1 MKAQNIA
8 NRIFNAPRM
17 LSSSMFLGVVSV
29 MLISILSTYFSTL
42 PLFGEIGLSPLT
54 IAILV
59 GVIIGNSPINRV
71 MHRIA
76 TGVDFS
82 KSVLLKLGVILFGLR
97 ITFEQIAQLGWY
109 GVLVDVVVVANVL
122 LAAYFLGTKLFK
134 LDYQTSILIGA
145 GSAICGAAAVL
156 ATEPVVKAQAHK
168 VSIAVATVVLFGTT
182 SMFLYPALYPYLGLT
197 EHAFGIYIGATVHEV
212 AQVVAAG
219 TAVIN
224 EVANA
229 AVIEKMVRVMLLAP
243 TLLFL
248 SWVFARKVNAIDE
261 HASND
266 KPKLIIPWFA
276 ILFVVVSGINSLEI
290 IPPGFHQGLLT
301 IDNYLLCM
309 AMAALGLRTHLT
321 PIFNVGFKPV
331 LLAAC
336 LFFMLVA
343 GGYGLSF
350 LVG

>member
-1 MKAQNIA
+1 MKAQNI
-8 NRIFNAPRM
+8 NGKILTAPQV
-17 LSSSMFLGVVSV
+17 LSSSMYLGIVSV

-42 PLFGEIGLSPLT
+42 PFFENIGLSSLT

-59 GVIIGNSPINRV
+59 GVVIGNCPINRA
-71 MHRIA
+71 MQRIA

-109 GVLVDVVVVANVL
+109 GVFVDVVVVTSVL
-122 LAAYFLGTKLFK
+122 LVAYLLGTKLFN

-182 SMFLYPALYPYLGLT
+182 GMFLYPALYPYLGLT
-197 EHAFGIYIGATVHEV
+197 EHVFGIYIGATVHEV

-219 TAVIN
+219 TAVN
-224 EVANA
+224 SEVANA

-248 SWVFARKVNAIDE
+248 SWVLARKTNAIE
-261 HASND
+261 EIGSND

-276 ILFVVVSGINSLEI
+276 VLFIVVSGINSLQI
-290 IPPGFHQGLLT
+290 IPSGFHQGLLT

-343 GGYGLSF
+343 GGYSLSY
-350 LVG
+350 LSG